1 MAVAGLNVM
10 MDMKYLGQRKE
21 VLGLLMSM
29 YDVISLPGAAGPEDR
44 KGAIS
49 VVRELGNGEC
59 E

>member
-10 MDMKYLGQRKE
+10 MDMKYLGQCKE
-21 VLGLLMSM
+21 VLGLLVSM
-29 YDVISLPGAAGPEDR
+29 YDVISLPAAGGPEDR

-49 VVRELGNGEC
+49 VLRELGNGEC